1 MSLLKKINYI
11 FDIKQKARLFFLM
24 ILILIG
30 SILELVGVS
39 AILPLVNI
47 AMTPEVINENEI
59 YRMLAK
65 WFDLQTANEFI
76 LFFSL
81 LMAVLYVIKNSYMI
95 FYKNFQLKFTYSVNR
110 RISLKLMN
118 CYMRQEYLFHV
129 AHNVAELQRNVSSD
143 VTQFVN
149 TLSASINVVVEVFTL
164 FLLIGLLVITDPMT
178 TVLVIGILGTAVLVF
193 WKISKML
200 QMKHGELAREAT
212 KDMNMWLLQSFGG
225 IKEIKVM
232 NRENFF
238 LSNYDSACKKNIAA
252 HKKYNIVSMMPKY
265 VMETILIC
273 SILLAMSIRILQG
286 VDIQDFVSS
295 LSVFAVAAMRLLPSF
310 NRLTEY
316 ISTIMFNK
324 IGVES
329 VFNDLKQIE
338 LLVQEETK
346 QRRDIEKL
354 QLKEKLEVKDI
365 TFAYPNTEKNIFE
378 NASLVI
384 EKNQSV
390 AFVGSSGAG
399 KTTLADIII
408 GILKPSEGQICV
420 DGIDVFTHL
429 DAWHKS
435 IGYIPQMIY
444 LMDDTIRA
452 NVVFGLPEEE
462 VSDEKVWRA
471 LERAEIAEFVRGLR
485 DGIYTQIGDRG
496 VRLSGGQRQRIG
508 IARALYEEP
517 EVLIL
522 DEATSALDNETEA
535 AVMESVESLHGKTT
549 LIIIAHRLTTIQNC
563 DKVYEVE
570 QGKITLSEDNTSNKA

>member
-1 MSLLKKINYI
+1 MNLLKKINYI
-11 FDIKQKARLFFLM
+11 FDIRQKAKLVILM
-24 ILILIG
+24 LLILWG

-47 AMTPEVINENEI
+47 AMDPEVIQDNKYFEMI
-59 YRMLAK
+59 AV
-65 WFDLQTANEFI
+65 WFELQTANQFI
-76 LFFSL
+76 LFFSI
-81 LMAVLYVIKNSYMI
+81 LMAALYIVKNSYMI
-95 FYKNFQLKFTYSVNR
+95 LYKNFQLKFTYGVNR
-110 RISLKLMN
+110 KISLKLMN
-118 CYMRQEYLFHV
+118 CYLHQEYLFHV
-129 AHNVAELQRNVSSD
+129 AHNVAELQRNISSD
-143 VTQFVN
+143 VVQFVN
-149 TLSASINVVVEVFTL
+149 TISASINVIVEGCTIL
-164 FLLIGLLVITDPMT
+164 LLVILLVLTDPMT
-178 TVLVIGILGTAVLVF
+178 TILVVGILGIAVLTF
-193 WKISKML
+193 WLLSKKL
-200 QMKHGELAREAT
+200 QMKHGELARIAT

-238 LSNYDSACKKNIAA
+238 LNNYDTACKKNITA
-252 HKKYNIVSMMPKY
+252 HRKYNIVTMMPKY
-265 VMETILIC
+265 IMETILIC

-286 VDIQDFVSS
+286 VDIRDFVSS

-316 ISTIMFNK
+316 ISAIMFNK

-329 VFNDLKQIE
+329 VFKDLKQIE
-338 LLVQEETK
+338 KLEQEDAK

-354 QLKEKLEVKDI
+354 QLNQKLEIKDI

-378 NASLVI
+378 DASLVI
-384 EKNQSV
+384 EKNQSI

-408 GILKPSEGQICV
+408 GILKPSAGQICV
-420 DGIDVFTHL
+420 DGVDVFTHL

-452 NVVFGLPEEE
+452 NVVFGIPEEE
-462 VSDEKVWRA
+462 VSDEKVWKA
-471 LERAEIAEFVRGLR
+471 LERAEIAEFVRSLK

-496 VRLSGGQRQRIG
+496 IRLSGGQRQRIG

-570 QGKITLSEDNTSNKA
+570 RGKITLSEDNTSNKA